1 MFMLKRILL
10 PLDFGEPSMGA
21 LDHARVIAGRFEAS
35 LDLLHVVPNPYLD
48 DPAGLYVPLPET
60 YLKDLVKDAQKR
72 LDEALPS
79 SDRQQFN
86 VRTIV
91 KVGDPVFQIVEY
103 ARLESIDL
111 IVMGTHGRS
120 GVAHLFLGSVAER
133 VVRTAPCPVLTVR

>member
-1 MFMLKRILL
+1 MLKRILL
-10 PLDFGEPSMGA
+10 PLDFGEPSVRA
-21 LDHARVIAGRFEAS
+21 
-35 LDLLHVVPNPYLD
+35 
-48 DPAGLYVPLPET
+48 
-60 YLKDLVKDAQKR
+60 
-72 LDEALPS
+72 DEALPS

>member
-1 MFMLKRILL
+1 M
-10 PLDFGEPSMGA
+10 
-21 LDHARVIAGRFEAS
+21 IAGRFEAS

-48 DPAGLYVPLPET
+48 DPAGLYLPLPET

-91 KVGDPVFQIVEY
+91 KVGDPVFRDTDILSRRPVPLRTCHTRNDRRRVVACQPPVSRQSVEVRW
-103 ARLESIDL
+103 AAKSNTRAQSWREDCI
-111 IVMGTHGRS
+111 MH
-120 GVAHLFLGSVAER
+120 SVWTTLER
-133 VVRTAPCPVLTVR
+133 VGR